1 METENKEIQEN
12 DISLPQSLD
21 VDEIIEF
28 YKDLDTSDEPEAIEV
43 TEKKPRIKQLLSL
56 FQRKKSD
63 DSEIQSET
71 YGLSEKGRIILYRSL
86 SAVISVCIIAGSFV
100 LAYFLPGNEDIIKE
114 QQEAM
119 RQEKD
124 YASLKSRHDA
134 LKTDVENLKAS
145 NKEKKEQIDKISDFD
160 NTKAELRTQITAK
173 AYELNELNAQINEK
187 RKTIS
192 ELDASIAEKTPPET
206 VLPPGKYIVGKN
218 IAAGKY
224 RVTGTGKFMVASA
237 AGKSKINT
245 TLGSTPTEV
254 TLDKN
259 DVIKFDSK
267 VKFTSL
273 N

>member
-1 METENKEIQEN
+1 METENKEIQDNE
-12 DISLPQSLD
+12 IPLPHSLE

-28 YKDLDTSDEPEAIEV
+28 YKDLDTDAEPEDVEV
-43 TEKKPRIKQLLSL
+43 TEDKPKLKQFLSL
-56 FQRKKSD
+56 FIKKKSED
-63 DSEIQSET
+63 NEIQSEI
-71 YGLSEKGRIILYRSL
+71 YGLSEKGRLIIYRSL
-86 SAVISVCIIAGSFV
+86 SAVISVCIIAASFI
-100 LAYFLPGNEDIIKE
+100 LAYFMPGNEEIIKE
-114 QQEAM
+114 QQETL

-124 YASLKSRHDA
+124 YESLKSRHDT
-134 LKTDVENLKAS
+134 LKTDIENLTAS

-160 NTKAELRTQITAK
+160 NTKAELRTQITAR
-173 AYELNELNAQINEK
+173 AYELNELNAQIEEK
-187 RKTIS
+187 RKTVA

-206 VLPPGKYIVGKN
+206 ILPPGKYIVGKN

-224 RVTGTGKFMVASA
+224 RVTGTGKFMAANA

-254 TLDKN
+254 TLEKN

>member
-1 METENKEIQEN
+1 METENKEIQNN
-12 DISLPQSLD
+12 DISLPQSLE

-28 YKDLDTSDEPEAIEV
+28 YKDLDTDAEPEDIEV
-43 TEKKPRIKQLLSL
+43 KENKSKLNQFLSL
-56 FQRKKSD
+56 FLKKKATD
-63 DSEIQSET
+63 KDIQSET
-71 YGLSEKGRIILYRSL
+71 YGLSEKGRLILYRSL
-86 SAVISVCIIAGSFV
+86 SGVISVCIIAGSFV
-100 LAYFLPGNEDIIKE
+100 LAYFMPGNEEIINK
-114 QQEAM
+114 QQETL

-124 YASLKSRHDA
+124 YESLKSRHDT
-134 LKTDVENLKAS
+134 LKTDIENLTVS

-173 AYELNELNAQINEK
+173 TYELNELNAQIEEK
-187 RKTIS
+187 RKS
-192 ELDASIAEKTPPET
+192 VAALDASIAEKTPPET

-224 RVTGTGKFMVASA
+224 RVTGTGKFMAATA

-254 TLDKN
+254 TLEKN